1 MSKNTAKT
9 ATAKDIRAWFTAN
22 PSKVDESFS
31 TSLKPNARGR
41 LHPKAVEVFQA
52 ATKQSY
58 TKSTT
63 AERFITLQATKVNA
77 AGAKRA
83 VTLKV
88 SAAEVRAFL
97 GAEGK
102 RGRLSSEGLAKA
114 GQHFVA
120 QGVATQPAP
129 KAASKASKPAAGTSK
144 PKADKSTKPSASVS
158 KPAVQPEAEVT
169 PETAPVQ
176 DNTNE

>member
-1 MSKNTAKT
+1 MSKNTKAT
-9 ATAKDIRAWFTAN
+9 ATAKDIRAWFASN
-22 PSKVDESFS
+22 PSKVDESFA

-58 TKSTT
+58 AKSTT

-77 AGAKRA
+77 AGAKRS

-88 SAAEVRAFL
+88 PAAEVRSFL

-114 GQHFVA
+114 GAHFVA

-129 KAASKASKPAAGTSK
+129 KAASKPAAKSSK
-144 PKADKSTKPSASVS
+144 PKADKTTKPTASVS
-158 KPAVQPEAEVT
+158 KPQAQPEVA
-169 PETAPVQ
+169 PEQAPEPAPVQ
-176 DNTNE
+176 DNATNE